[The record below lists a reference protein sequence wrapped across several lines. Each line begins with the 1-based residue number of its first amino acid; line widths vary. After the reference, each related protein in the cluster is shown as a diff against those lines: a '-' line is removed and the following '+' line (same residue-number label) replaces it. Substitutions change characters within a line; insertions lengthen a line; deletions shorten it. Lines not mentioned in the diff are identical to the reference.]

1 MAWFCCIA
9 GVFNGRWQGVKQE
22 TRFPIYLPWL
32 YSDWPQLF
40 HVKDSMQGR
49 YVLKYLLQILKL
61 CPCVTKHKKITSK
74 LKWESSFKS
83 QLSTVYDQNIC
94 FGIVI
99 YSLIW
104 IFTLLKTNQPLEFCR
119 WVWAD
124 PTFFLPWMLPQKH
137 YILSCLFLSCWSSG
151 ENHLF
156 TYFSF
161 HPKPLWIADL
171 SYETSQKNAHMHFT

>member
-1 MAWFCCIA
+1 MAWFWCIA

-22 TRFPIYLPWL
+22 TRFPIY
-32 YSDWPQLF
+32 F
-40 HVKDSMQGR
+40 HDFTQTDLRSFTLR
-49 YVLKYLLQILKL
+49 TL
-61 CPCVTKHKKITSK
+61 CRGDMCLNICCKFWNCVPVSQNIKKITSK

-137 YILSCLFLSCWSSG
+137 YILSYLFLSCWSSG

-156 TYFSF
+156 FFS
-161 HPKPLWIADL
+161 
-171 SYETSQKNAHMHFT
+171 S